1 MIGVNLIPMS
11 IRQAQAVRRRML
23 AWAMAV
29 SGVAGAGSFPAVL
42 ATVQAARLSSLEGEQ
57 LALSGALSRL
67 RREHT
72 EAVTQIEA
80 INNEIER
87 ATTFRQK
94 REWSALLALIG
105 RAMPQDVW
113 LESIATDPALPTAT
127 AAPKTAFP
135 ATPAPASAAT
145 GGVSSSPAQAGGAS
159 GTVTIEAPRKLNI
172 QGMSR
177 TYESIQVYAAN
188 LAGTGVFSSV
198 VLGRSTS
205 GGTGPGSGA
214 PGAGEAYRF
223 QIVCE
228 W

>member
-11 IRQAQAVRRRML
+11 IRQAQAVRRRVL
-23 AWAMAV
+23 GWAMAASV
-29 SGVAGAGSFPAVL
+29 VAGAGSFPAVL

-57 LALSGALSRL
+57 LGLSGALSRL

-72 EAVTQIEA
+72 ETVSQIEA
-80 INNEIER
+80 IHNEIER

-105 RAMPQDVW
+105 RAMPSDVW
-113 LESIATDPALPTAT
+113 LESIATDPALPAAT
-127 AAPKTAFP
+127 AAPKTAVP
-135 ATPAPASAAT
+135 ATPASASTAT
-145 GGVSSSPAQAGGAS
+145 GGVSSSPAQAAGAS
-159 GTVTIEAPRKLNI
+159 GAVTIEAPRKLNL

-188 LAGTGVFSSV
+188 LVGTGVFSSV

-205 GGTGPGSGA
+205 GSAGPGSGA

-223 QIVCE
+223 LIVCE

>member
-11 IRQAQAVRRRML
+11 IRHAQAVRRRVL

-29 SGVAGAGSFPAVL
+29 SVVAGAGSLPAVL

-72 EAVTQIEA
+72 ETVSQIEA
-80 INNEIER
+80 IHNEIER

-127 AAPKTAFP
+127 AAPKTAVP
-135 ATPAPASAAT
+135 ATPASAITAVGGSQTPPAPP
-145 GGVSSSPAQAGGAS
+145 GGSSS
-159 GTVTIEAPRKLNI
+159 VTIEAPRKLNI
-172 QGMSR
+172 QGMAR
-177 TYESIQVYAAN
+177 TYESIQAYAAN

-205 GGTGPGSGA
+205 GGAGPGSGA
-214 PGAGEAYRF
+214 PGSGEAYRF
-223 QIVCE
+223 LIVCE